1 MNHSFMH
8 MRSLVSLVVALVALP
23 LLSASDERQGLV
35 TQIESCEAILREFQ
49 AKPATAIP
57 ADVLQKAKAIVIVNE
72 FQAGFIFGAKGG
84 YGVALVKR
92 ADGRW
97 SVPTFLDAGEA
108 SFGLQLGAKSV
119 NTVYVINDE
128 VGARLLYN
136 PRFNFGADAA
146 AVAGPRA
153 AQAQEATQIIKA
165 PVFVYQTNSGLFA
178 GAKVK
183 TGWLSADNSSNRVF
197 YKTLRTMPELLFAD
211 WITPPDEAKPLMVY
225 LQQISQ

>member
-1 MNHSFMH
+1 MNHSIMH
-8 MRSLVSLVVALVALP
+8 LRSLVSLVVALVAIP
-23 LLSASDERQGLV
+23 LLSASDERKSLV

-49 AKPATAIP
+49 AKPATAVP
-57 ADVLQKAKAIVIVNE
+57 ADVLRKAKAIVIVNE

-97 SVPTFLDAGEA
+97 SVPTFLGAGEA
-108 SFGLQLGAKSV
+108 SLGLQLGAKTV

-136 PRFNFGADAA
+136 ARFNFGADAG

-153 AQAQEATQIIKA
+153 AGVQEATQIIKA
-165 PVFVYQTNSGLFA
+165 PVYVYQKNSGLFA

-183 TGWLSADNSSNRVF
+183 TGWLTAENSNNRLF
-197 YKTLRTMPELLFAD
+197 YNTLRTMPELLFAD
-211 WITPPDEAKPLMVY
+211 WITPPEEVQPLMRY
-225 LQQISQ
+225 LQEISQ